1 MDPADPELVH
11 VSAASGPG
19 RAHGGGSSD
28 AAIYRRR
35 GSGPWEPVLE
45 GLDAFPYALAADPGV
60 PGSLY
65 AGFGDGAV
73 LGKPGVDWREAA
85 RVPGG
90 VSALA
95 VAGRPAVGLAPL
107 S

>member
-1 MDPADPELVH
+1 VDAADPELVH

-19 RAHGGGSSD
+19 RAHGSGPSG
-28 AAIYRRR
+28 ATIYRRR
-35 GSGPWEPVLE
+35 GSDPWEPVLE

-65 AGFGDGAV
+65 AGFGDGAI
-73 LGKPGVDWREAA
+73 LGKPGPGVGWQEVA

-95 VAGRPAVGLAPL
+95 VVG
-107 S
+107 

>member
-1 MDPADPELVH
+1 MVH

-28 AAIYRRR
+28 AAIYSRR

-45 GLDAFPYALAADPGV
+45 HLDAFPYALAADPTT

-65 AGFGDGAV
+65 AGFGDGEIR
-73 LGKPGVDWREAA
+73 GRPGPEEDWRVIA

-95 VAGRPAVGLAPL
+95 IVG
-107 S
+107 